1 MKIRV
6 GMLKVRVES
15 GGAVLVLICFTG
27 LSTADL
33 RVGDFKNYKPNYT
46 FVERF
51 ILLSSLTH
59 CTSFKLSKKAFD
71 ITLL

>member
-1 MKIRV
+1 
-6 GMLKVRVES
+6 MLKVRVES
-15 GGAVLVLICFTG
+15 GGAVLVLICFTV

-51 ILLSSLTH
+51 KLLSS
-59 CTSFKLSKKAFD
+59 
-71 ITLL
+71 

>member
-6 GMLKVRVES
+6 GMLNVRVES

-27 LSTADL
+27 LSTADG
-33 RVGDFKNYKPNYT
+33 RVSGFKNCKPDYT

-51 ILLSSLTH
+51 KLLSS
-59 CTSFKLSKKAFD
+59 
-71 ITLL
+71 